1 MFKWE
6 PCVGPSAEAIER
18 MRAHFAKP
26 SEPMGEAWFLGAE
39 RRLYT
44 ELSETPVAV
53 HDLLYLSHCLFEITS
68 GTTSF
73 GRRGE
78 WEEWFRYLLPD
89 LVLRGHERH
98 AFETLL
104 EPTITAFMVL
114 FPGPLEGEY
123 AGFRED
129 ALASLGACVM
139 GGGAWDNCG
148 GGAREGGARS
158 LGRFLR
164 WEDEGGFVELSGWDA
179 GLACEPLSASL
190 FFCLKYLK
198 EGEVGAWAE
207 SVFAI
212 GDPYFCASLAVWLL
226 GALDML
232 QAARAMPRAIEK
244 SSPRV
249 KWRNSFLLEPAYE
262 GRDVNG
268 VRGPVDDARDFL
280 PRANRAAF
288 VRAVRRLLT
297 TETLLAWADSFS
309 ADALLRENFYQVPD
323 LLFDRLSE
331 WGAG

>member
-1 MFKWE
+1 MYKWV
-6 PCVGPSAEAIER
+6 PCRGPSAEAVER
-18 MRAHFAKP
+18 MRAHFPKP
-26 SEPMGEAWFLGAE
+26 SEPMGEAWFMGEE
-39 RRLYT
+39 RRLHT
-44 ELSETPVAV
+44 ELAERPVAE

-73 GRRGE
+73 GRRDE
-78 WEEWFRYLLPD
+78 WEEWFRYLLPG
-89 LVLRGHERH
+89 LVLRSHEQH

-114 FPGPLEGEY
+114 FPKSLEGEY

-139 GGGAWDNCG
+139 RPEAWDNCDEETREE
-148 GGAREGGARS
+148 GAHA
-158 LGRFLR
+158 LGRFLT
-164 WEDEGGFVELSGWDA
+164 WEDEEGFVELSGWHA

-190 FFCLKYLK
+190 FFCLKYLN
-198 EGEVGAWAE
+198 EGEVEAWAE

-212 GDPYFCASLAVWLL
+212 GDPYFRASLAVWLL
-226 GALDML
+226 GALDLL
-232 QAARAMPRAIEK
+232 QAVQALPRAIEK

-249 KWRNSFLLEPAYE
+249 RWHNSFLLESAYE
-262 GRDVNG
+262 GREVNG
-268 VRGPVDDARDFL
+268 VRDPVNDVRDFL

-297 TETLLAWADSFS
+297 AETLLAWADSFS
-309 ADALLRENFYQVPD
+309 EDALLYENFYHVSD

-331 WGAG
+331 